1 MTRPPDRTTDTYLD
15 VLRTLGVTDAALRR
29 HHDGDAEIPLR
40 LAVDRDRGMPTA
52 DLLDALAST
61 GRVLDLRDGLDADDE
76 AGLGHALARFG
87 FHVAVTPAD
96 SADDAVEAEPAD
108 ELLLEVADAV
118 TSEIERIPTAP
129 DSDAIEAALRT
140 ELLDS
145 VDVDLR
151 SLLDGRH
158 LVAEERD
165 LAALAERYGPRIEP
179 FDDPL
184 LTPEAAIDRGEFE
197 HADSDDTEE
206 PAVGESMAATTDPTS
221 AETVS
226 WTNPTNADEPTA
238 EAVEAATADA
248 GPRTHTIEDDALAD
262 DAPSVGGGPKRTV
275 STSGIDGVFDQLES
289 ATTATPDHTTMSD
302 STDDE
307 TDDAES
313 RADPVE
319 TPQGLTGGPTRTVS
333 STSADDILE
342 RATGDDFDSIAAE
355 EGEADPDAVLA
366 DAEEVPQEIEDEVG
380 TDSSGDAPTDGA
392 DGERTER
399 VEEGSDSDEQR
410 GGATPPAVDPSAPE
424 PATSPTVE
432 GEPTGPETRCVEDVG
447 NGETSDAA
455 EDVEASEAAD
465 GEHDAARDGG
475 VHSTEAGSVDEEDLP
490 VISKSNLSGQSGDAD
505 ARSPDGRAPSVHEPV
520 EQAETA
526 DADSAVGDDS
536 ANSVD
541 DRDEVS
547 ERNDASDATVDTVDP
562 DPVGEVGDDHDGETT
577 ADSDGG
583 IDADLH
589 GDDVELRRGTETVD
603 RGSDPVP
610 DLSAA
615 EADAEDASSADGP
628 LAGAGGFQP
637 DEMGPSDASAEN
649 GAERGGEDAVET
661 ATDGEAADDAES
673 TDSEQG
679 LVGRITSRLF
689 GE

>member
-1 MTRPPDRTTDTYLD
+1 MTRPPDRPTDTYLD

-29 HHDGDAEIPLR
+29 HHDADAEIPLR

-61 GRVLDLRDGLDADDE
+61 GRLLDLRDGLDADDE

-87 FHVAVTPAD
+87 FHVAVTAAD

-118 TSEIERIPTAP
+118 TGEIERIPTAP

-184 LTPEAAIDRGEFE
+184 LTPEAAIDRDEFE
-197 HADSDDTEE
+197 HVAGDDTEQS
-206 PAVGESMAATTDPTS
+206 AVGESMAATTDPTS
-221 AETVS
+221 TETVS
-226 WTNPTNADEPTA
+226 WTNPTNADEPTT
-238 EAVEAATADA
+238 EAVEAATTDA

-307 TDDAES
+307 TEDAES

-380 TDSSGDAPTDGA
+380 TGSTDDAPTDGA

-399 VEEGSDSDEQR
+399 VEEESDAGTKR
-410 GGATPPAVDPSAPE
+410 GGATPPAVDPAAPE
-424 PATSPTVE
+424 PAMNAEADGSL
-432 GEPTGPETRCVEDVG
+432 TGPETRRIEDVG
-447 NGETSDAA
+447 NGEPSDAVD
-455 EDVEASEAAD
+455 E
-465 GEHDAARDGG
+465 GEQDAARDGG
-475 VHSTEAGSVDEEDLP
+475 DVHQSEARSADEEDLP
-490 VISKSNLSGQSGDAD
+490 VVSKSNLSGQSEESD
-505 ARSPDGRAPSVHEPV
+505 ARSPGGHTPSVHEPV
-520 EQAETA
+520 EQTETP

-536 ANSVD
+536 ENSVD
-541 DRDEVS
+541 DRDEGS
-547 ERNDASDATVDTVDP
+547 ERNDASDATVD
-562 DPVGEVGDDHDGETT
+562 PVNADRDGGVGDGADAGKADDGE
-577 ADSDGG
+577 GG

-628 LAGAGGFQP
+628 LAGAGGLHP
-637 DEMGPSDASAEN
+637 DEMGSADASAEN
-649 GAERGGEDAVET
+649 GAGRGGEDADET

-673 TDSEQG
+673 TDSGQG